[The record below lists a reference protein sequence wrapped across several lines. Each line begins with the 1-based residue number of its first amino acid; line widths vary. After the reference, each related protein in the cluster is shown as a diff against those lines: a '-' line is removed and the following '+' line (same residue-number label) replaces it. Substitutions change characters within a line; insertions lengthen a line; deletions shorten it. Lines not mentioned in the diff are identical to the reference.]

1 MLAGHLPDIRGRCCG
16 APDDRTGSSSNLQ
29 HSGRR
34 LGARDGTGPED
45 DVLMRFLRN
54 QSRAEGKAEGL
65 AESEKKIGKLLG
77 YSQVQT
83 TARYAHL
90 ARDSVKASAA
100 RIADGIG
107 ADILVNR

>member
-1 MLAGHLPDIRGRCCG
+1 M
-16 APDDRTGSSSNLQ
+16 
-29 HSGRR
+29 
-34 LGARDGTGPED
+34 
-45 DVLMRFLRN
+45 LMRFLRS

-83 TARYAHL
+83 TVRYAHL

-100 RIADGIG
+100 RVAAGIG
-107 ADILVNR
+107 PTSW